1 MSKVLV
7 ARYCPCED
15 IYLIPPDWDLDDV
28 YIRRHNIY
36 YKNKNVTDL
45 IKHHHLDTDYKEPMD
60 VYVDDNMRS
69 FFEDDE
75 DLI

>member
-7 ARYCPCED
+7 TRYSALEVL
-15 IYLIPPDWDLDDV
+15 YLIPPDWNTTDID
-28 YIRRHNIY
+28 IRRHNIY
-36 YKNKNVTDL
+36 HKGKNVTDI
-45 IKHHHLDTDYKEPMD
+45 IKSVELEGDCKTPIDMFI
-60 VYVDDNMRS
+60 DDGMKS

>member
-7 ARYCPCED
+7 ARYCPTED
-15 IYLIPPDWDLDDV
+15 LFLIPPDWDMAEIYV
-28 YIRRHNIY
+28 RRHNIY
-36 YKNKNVTDL
+36 YKGKNVTDV
-45 IKHHHLDTDYKEPMD
+45 ISHHHLDCDYKEPMD
-60 VYVDDNMRS
+60 VYVNNDMMG